1 MDSTEFISKSDI
13 EAWAIPHFKKV
24 FKEISDS
31 NGKVTNIKKNTLF
44 IEIMSKI
51 SNLIRYDTISKDSV
65 VTYSI
70 PSNYDKILG
79 MSIFFQ

>member
-1 MDSTEFISKSDI
+1 MDSTEFITRSDI
-13 EAWAIPHFKKV
+13 EAWAIPHLKKV
-24 FKEISDS
+24 VKEINDS

-51 SNLIRYDTISKDSV
+51 SNVIRYDTISKDSV

-70 PSNYDKILG
+70 PSNYDNILG
-79 MSIFFQ
+79 TSIFFQ